1 MTAATATT
9 STTPVPASNPAAVS
23 VSHPDTGAQPTPL
36 GPPSKAEY
44 RDGMARLA
52 AAVNIITTDGP
63 AGMAGFTASA
73 VCSVTDE
80 PPTLLVCLNRSAS
93 VHPVFAANQVL
104 CVNVLA
110 AGHETL
116 SNLFGGKTPMPE
128 RFAAA
133 QWRPLLT
140 GAPALTQAQVSF
152 DARVVRQ
159 VPVGSHDVLFC
170 EVVAMAL
177 GEAQEGLAYF
187 QRAYRGIGR

>member
-1 MTAATATT
+1 MTLPATAT
-9 STTPVPASNPAAVS
+9 AAHALS
-23 VSHPDTGAQPTPL
+23 PPT
-36 GPPSKAEY
+36 KAEY

-63 AGMAGFTASA
+63 AGLAGFTASA

-93 VHPVFAANQVL
+93 VHPTFAANQVL

-110 AGHETL
+110 AGQEAL

-133 QWRPLLT
+133 QWQPLAT

-159 VPVGSHDVLFC
+159 VAVGSHDVLFC
-170 EVVAMAL
+170 EVVAMSL
-177 GEAQEGLAYF
+177 GEAQDGLAYF
-187 QRAYRGIGR
+187 QRAYRGIVR